1 MQTKSN
7 PRARTHC
14 GGLALLALLALACT
28 AHGQAISD
36 NFNSYFNPNDDVAG
50 GWTHYD
56 PIGTAPQNSDSAMWT
71 FPTNGLD
78 FRGYRISASAPLL
91 PKNPQTGED
100 TGPARVGAFRQ
111 SVNYSDVTMSADIVN
126 FDDSIPQNAGALAA
140 RISNPGLLTTS
151 GYLVGSL
158 NSTDSRDT

>member
-1 MQTKSN
+1 N
-7 PRARTHC
+7 PRTRTTC
-14 GGLALLALLALACT
+14 TGLALFTMLALAYT
-28 AHGQAISD
+28 AHGQAFSD
-36 NFNSYFNPNDDVAG
+36 NFNNYNNPNEDVTPG

-56 PIGTAPQNSDSAMWT
+56 PIGTAPGNSDNATWT
-71 FPTNGLD
+71 FPLDVNGGK
-78 FRGYRISASAPLL
+78 FYRISASAPVL

-111 SVNYSDVTMSADIVN
+111 SVNYSDFTMSADIVS

-151 GYLVGSL
+151 GY
-158 NSTDSRDT
+158 